1 MSGVPQPMLC
11 SVCYDLRL
19 ATILKPPMNTYR
31 RLATLQGSH
40 ILKSRHQCTL
50 CAFLFNV
57 LDLSGHILHG
67 GIAHWKDEFIHVNA
81 TAKDEEP
88 GCRVELQTGN
98 ADLSYPI
105 TLIRSLPYSG
115 PPDFQ
120 YMLPGASTDSFRPIS
135 GRTVG
140 GTVPWPLVR
149 GWVNHCDSR
158 HQHTTASTP
167 RRSGSKRKWASC
179 FRLVDI
185 KDKCVV
191 EADMSVPYAALSY
204 VWGGSKPVKLVQQ
217 NTKELMTKGGL
228 DRLAYLPRTFQDA
241 IHVTQ
246 QLGVAYLWIDALC
259 IQHDNDADRDHQI
272 NGMDQI
278 YQEASI
284 TIVSV
289 TPNADCAM
297 PGVRA
302 GTRNG
307 TSLRYRAPGVDL
319 MYARPS
325 LVASIAKSDWESR
338 GWTLQEKF
346 FSKRLLYFTI
356 NQVFFWCAHATWA
369 EDAVLEPP
377 DFQICWSS
385 AVNLANT
392 TTLSSRDTDSP
403 SLRTAK
409 LPLPKPDTPSLLDPF
424 LKYQDL
430 LQQYMT
436 RNLTRETDI
445 LAAFSGILNSFKIEL
460 GASMFG
466 LPEVVFGAA
475 LLWYGDPYAR
485 QRLGLPSWSWCGWV
499 PEQSRQMSW
508 LVVASTGEEENAWG
522 WSTAT
527 DMPRLIEIHDLSIVW
542 QKEPEDHGNPYEY
555 HHLSAT
561 HNPKIELK
569 TKADANFIIPL
580 PRPLTSMHSLDTQ
593 TSLACHTVPSIC
605 SPTTYGS
612 GPSHLLQFECDTF
625 FDEEY
630 IYGDSRIALERNLD
644 NDHRRGRP
652 PPLRLDFLIMSG
664 SRESDTWFK
673 RRQGTFSLPPAP
685 LLRGKNTSASVN
697 VMLVKTDRSE
707 ISERIWVLNIVME
720 RRLPKTICRTINLA

>member
-1 MSGVPQPMLC
+1 
-11 SVCYDLRL
+11 
-19 ATILKPPMNTYR
+19 MNTYR
-31 RLATLQGSH
+31 LLATLQGSH
-40 ILKSRHQCTL
+40 ILNSRHECTF

-67 GIAHWKDEFIHVNA
+67 GITHWRDDFIYVNA
-81 TAKDEEP
+81 SAKDEEP
-88 GCRVELQTGN
+88 GCRVELRTGN
-98 ADLSYPI
+98 ADMSNPI
-105 TLIRSLPYSG
+105 TLIRSLPYFG

-120 YMLPGASTDSFRPIS
+120 YMLPGTSVDSFRSIS
-135 GRTVG
+135 GRDIG
-140 GTVPWPLVR
+140 ATVPWPLVR

-158 HQHTTASTP
+158 HQHAAASEP
-167 RRSGSKRKWASC
+167 RRSGSKRKWASW
-179 FRLVDI
+179 FRLVDVQN
-185 KDKCVV
+185 KCVV
-191 EADMSVPYAALSY
+191 EADMSVSYAALSY
-204 VWGGSKPVKLVQQ
+204 VWGGSKPVKLAQQ

-228 DRLAYLPRTFQDA
+228 DRLAHLPRTFQDA
-241 IHVTQ
+241 MHVTR

-259 IQHDNDADRDHQI
+259 IQHDNDADRNHQI

-302 GTRNG
+302 GTRNS

-325 LVASIAKSDWESR
+325 LIASIANSDWESR

-346 FSKRLLYFTI
+346 FSKRLLYFTT

-369 EDAVLEPP
+369 EDAVLEPS

-385 AVNLANT
+385 AVNMANT
-392 TTLSSRDTDSP
+392 TTPSSRDTDNS
-403 SLRTAK
+403 SLRTVM
-409 LPLPKPDTPSLLDPF
+409 LPLPRPDTPSLMDPF
-424 LKYQDL
+424 FKYQDL

-445 LAAFSGILNSFKIEL
+445 LAAFSGILNSFEIEL
-460 GASMFG
+460 GASKFG

-475 LLWYGDPYAR
+475 LLWYGDPYAI

-499 PEQSRQMSW
+499 PEQSRQISW
-508 LVVASTGEEENAWG
+508 LVVASTGEKGNAWG

-527 DMPRLIEIHDLSIVW
+527 DMPRLIEIHDLNTVW
-542 QKEPEDHGNPYEY
+542 QKEFDLSGESEDDGSDDDESDDDDDDESDHHRYPSEY

-561 HNPKIELK
+561 HDAKSELK
-569 TKADANFIIPL
+569 AEADTNFIIPL

-593 TSLACHTVPSIC
+593 ISLACHTVPLIY
-605 SPTTYGS
+605 SPATYGS
-612 GPSHLLQFECDTF
+612 GLPHLLQFECDTF

-644 NDHRRGRP
+644 NDHKRGRP
-652 PPLRLDFLIMSG
+652 PPLRLDLLIMSG
-664 SRESDTWFK
+664 SRVNDTWFK
-673 RRQGTFSLPPAP
+673 RRQGTFAVPPAP
-685 LLRGKNTSASVN
+685 VFRPKYVSASVN
-697 VMLVKTDRSE
+697 VMLVKTDRSG
-707 ISERIWVLNIVME
+707 ISERIWVFNIVME
-720 RRLPKTICRTINLA
+720 RRLPKTVCRTIKLA

>member
-1 MSGVPQPMLC
+1 
-11 SVCYDLRL
+11 
-19 ATILKPPMNTYR
+19 
-31 RLATLQGSH
+31 
-40 ILKSRHQCTL
+40 
-50 CAFLFNV
+50 
-57 LDLSGHILHG
+57 
-67 GIAHWKDEFIHVNA
+67 
-81 TAKDEEP
+81 
-88 GCRVELQTGN
+88 
-98 ADLSYPI
+98 
-105 TLIRSLPYSG
+105 
-115 PPDFQ
+115 
-120 YMLPGASTDSFRPIS
+120 
-135 GRTVG
+135 
-140 GTVPWPLVR
+140 
-149 GWVNHCDSR
+149 
-158 HQHTTASTP
+158 
-167 RRSGSKRKWASC
+167 
-179 FRLVDI
+179 
-185 KDKCVV
+185 
-191 EADMSVPYAALSY
+191 
-204 VWGGSKPVKLVQQ
+204 
-217 NTKELMTKGGL
+217 
-228 DRLAYLPRTFQDA
+228 
-241 IHVTQ
+241 
-246 QLGVAYLWIDALC
+246 
-259 IQHDNDADRDHQI
+259 
-272 NGMDQI
+272 
-278 YQEASI
+278 
-284 TIVSV
+284 
-289 TPNADCAM
+289 
-297 PGVRA
+297 
-302 GTRNG
+302 
-307 TSLRYRAPGVDL
+307 

-409 LPLPKPDTPSLLDPF
+409 LPLPRPDTSSLLDPF

-445 LAAFSGILNSFKIEL
+445 LAAFSGILNSFEIEL
-460 GASMFG
+460 GAPMFG
-466 LPEVVFGAA
+466 LPEVIFGAA

-527 DMPRLIEIHDLSIVW
+527 NMPRLIEIHDLSIVW
-542 QKEPEDHGNPYEY
+542 QKRPDDHGNPYEY
-555 HHLSAT
+555 DHLSAT

-569 TKADANFIIPL
+569 TKADAKFIIPL

-593 TSLACHTVPSIC
+593 MSLACHTVPSIC

-644 NDHRRGRP
+644 NDHKRGRP

-685 LLRGKNTSASVN
+685 LLLGKDTSASVN

-707 ISERIWVLNIVME
+707 ISERIWVLSIVME

>member
-1 MSGVPQPMLC
+1 
-11 SVCYDLRL
+11 
-19 ATILKPPMNTYR
+19 MNTYR
-31 RLATLQGSH
+31 LLATLQGSH
-40 ILKSRHQCTL
+40 ILKSRQQCTF
-50 CAFLFNV
+50 CAFLYNV

-67 GIAHWKDEFIHVNA
+67 GVAHWKDEYIYVDA
-81 TAKDEEP
+81 SAKDEEP

-98 ADLSYPI
+98 ADMNYPI
-105 TLIRSLPYSG
+105 TLIRSMPYSG

-120 YMLPGASTDSFRPIS
+120 YMLPGASEDSFRSIS
-135 GRTVG
+135 GRTIG
-140 GTVPWPLVR
+140 ATVSWPLVR
-149 GWVNHCDSR
+149 GWINHCDSR
-158 HQHTTASTP
+158 HQHATASKQ
-167 RRSGSKRKWASC
+167 RRSGSKRGWASC
-179 FRLVDI
+179 FRLVDV

-191 EADMSVPYAALSY
+191 EADMSVSYAALSY
-204 VWGGSKPVKLVQQ
+204 VWGDSKPVKLVQQ
-217 NTKELMTKGGL
+217 NTEELMTKGGL
-228 DRLAYLPRTFQDA
+228 DRLAYLPRTFEDA
-241 IHVTQ
+241 IYVTQ

-259 IQHDNDADRDHQI
+259 IQHDNDADRNHQI

-302 GTRNG
+302 GTRNS

-346 FSKRLLYFTI
+346 FSRRLLYFTI

-377 DFQICWSS
+377 DFQICPSS

-392 TTLSSRDTDSP
+392 TNPSSRDTDNP
-403 SLRTAK
+403 SLRIAK
-409 LPLPKPDTPSLLDPF
+409 LPLPRPNTSSLLDPF

-445 LAAFSGILNSFKIEL
+445 LAAFSGILNSFEIEL
-460 GASMFG
+460 GASTFG

-499 PEQSRQMSW
+499 PEQSREISW
-508 LVVASTGEEENAWG
+508 LVVASTGGEENAWG

-527 DMPRLIEIHDLSIVW
+527 DMPRLIEIHDLNIVR
-542 QKEPEDHGNPYEY
+542 QKGTD
-555 HHLSAT
+555 L
-561 HNPKIELK
+561 
-569 TKADANFIIPL
+569 NFIIPL
-580 PRPLTSMHSLDTQ
+580 PRPLTLLHSLDTQ
-593 TSLACHTVPSIC
+593 MSLACHTAPSIC
-605 SPTTYGS
+605 SPTTYRL
-612 GPSHLLQFECDTF
+612 GPPHLLQFECETF

-630 IYGDSRIALERNLD
+630 IYGNSRIALERNLD
-644 NDHRRGRP
+644 HDHKRGRP

-664 SRESDTWFK
+664 SREYDTWFK
-673 RRQGTFSLPPAP
+673 RRQGTFALPPAP
-685 LLRGKNTSASVN
+685 LMGSKYTSASVN
-697 VMLVKTDRSE
+697 VMLVKTDRGG

-720 RRLPKTICRTINLA
+720 RSLPKTICRTINLA